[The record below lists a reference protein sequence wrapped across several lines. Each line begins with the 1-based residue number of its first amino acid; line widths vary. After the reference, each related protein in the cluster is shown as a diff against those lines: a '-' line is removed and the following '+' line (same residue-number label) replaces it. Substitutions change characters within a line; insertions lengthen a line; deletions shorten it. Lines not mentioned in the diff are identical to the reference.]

1 MPCPYTNRKCN
12 RCHIKYDLLS
22 DHLHIGMN
30 FMADSLFDNRYRY
43 DYIYPRGRSGE
54 TLRAVD
60 TENDDRPVVIK
71 RPAPNDAPPIRA
83 GQEVSIVN
91 EREALTRLSGHPV
104 LTELLGTGQFFV
116 GGMPHQYI
124 VMERADGI
132 IIEEEVSRLNAQQQR
147 LPELEMLEI
156 VDRLI
161 DLLQTA
167 HDQDI
172 VYNDVDAKHLFWNR
186 DNYTLKVID
195 WGNAVFLEGDDIT
208 QQGISRQT
216 DIYQVG
222 ELLYFIVSGGHR
234 ADVPRDAGE
243 EFKLDFHDNDE
254 RVHSRLQEI
263 ISKAVHPNAR
273 FRYPTLKALKSDLS
287 HYRTPL
293 ERDRNAVVARIAE
306 KLKTKNLS
314 RSDLLS
320 LQTQLDPALKQNPAY
335 PNARD
340 TAEEIANRL
349 RDLSVS
355 ADLDAVS
362 IYMENNNW
370 SRAADLLKELRDR
383 AGTQTEG
390 IVRLLLDWC
399 ILLMD
404 TQMDDVPSVILDAIA
419 LVFES
424 KPDKAA
430 NLLLVKNHENDDW
443 RGVQWRMAERI
454 TSHFPDVL
462 LLRPNLYRLDNAVRQ
477 LASDGIPVSEARS
490 ILQGINNAL
499 DETARMDSP
508 SAGLLRDKYRE
519 VVDNISS
526 LYTILQTL
534 SLQHE
539 FSERRLPL
547 NALTR
552 ALNAAMA
559 LADNMHIIGK
569 QAAASPRDAL
579 SSLDSSR
586 EIDPANPVWNQIE
599 DFLSHL
605 YEILQT
611 SQTYVPSADGSD
623 LAEWLSGRQT
633 ELLPFSEK
641 LFDEMLSGMMD
652 GIRVADTAWK
662 RYRDVIISGDKTTAV
677 KLLHTASQAVTTI
690 SPTLSAWFNQLRSVI
705 DGAQYVEKHSV
716 PGILGRTLAD
726 GWQAFDRGQL
736 AEAERLG
743 QQALEI
749 SRNETEREV
758 TERLWRLS
766 RLLRE
771 WTERNGIYSESRTQ
785 NTLTDVDNL
794 FTDDE
799 QTTVE
804 AFAAQMPSNE
814 TYLKAMGQGLV
825 RVFDSTSSAALRILF
840 TQYVLAGVLDA
851 HEGRLEDAEF
861 WRTASARTLPTGDR
875 HVAIRALDDFMS
887 RRENLTVAQELFARV
902 NGKQALRSLEETRR
916 QLENNPEARLINSG
930 IQALRTLEAAI
941 QDWSDAE
948 FRASGI
954 KLDQVLAGISE
965 CESTANITLTNF
977 RAWVME
983 LQEAVVELAVQ
994 RRNLLQSIDRRPDE
1008 PQDDIREGIQK
1019 QARVTIDM
1027 LGEDNAST
1035 LINWRDTYEQ
1045 FLDSYTSDLRRTHKL
1060 EEFNELF
1067 KALFI
1072 DRHPAYPLYRHW
1084 YTIIDNSPEFPAPN
1098 PDAPPPEVTEDEV
1111 IDLEP
1116 EEEDEDAI
1124 PPATRWVDPEEEPRR
1139 SISPL
1144 MIAGGVIGVI
1154 VIIGALIALSSGGND
1169 DNGGV
1174 NVAGIDLTITD
1185 TPSDDEIGTM
1195 TAESFTAT
1203 PTEEPT
1209 LNETQEQETVMA
1221 LVPPT
1226 DEPSETPEEDF
1237 ATPTR
1242 FLEDTDTPEPE
1253 ATDTPDPTE
1262 TPTQTDTATATDTPT
1277 ETYTPTIT
1285 LTPSDTPTATNTP
1298 TATIPPEGV
1307 RGSVSLLEEYGRAQ
1321 DDPFWNENLFILQD
1335 GSWRLGVGSETEGET
1350 IFFFPPDELLEE
1362 TYGNDAP
1369 TRITRIEA
1377 ELTLRTF
1384 NPAIVEAEDVYFG
1397 IMFQSLDDSQN
1408 AGIQIQAIQSSVIN
1422 LALYTDNNANFVSQ
1436 RSVNAVI
1443 ARLRLDRDVE
1453 TGNVI
1458 AFFNDSQIGESMEF
1472 IDPDAPIVPVVF
1484 VKDGGVI
1491 IGVSSWRVTL
1501 N

>member
-1 MPCPYTNRKCN
+1 
-12 RCHIKYDLLS
+12 
-22 DHLHIGMN
+22 
-30 FMADSLFDNRYRY
+30 MADSLFDNRYRY

-54 TLRAVD
+54 TLRALD
-60 TENDDRPVVIK
+60 TNNDNRPVVIK

-132 IIEEEVSRLNAQQQR
+132 IIEEEVSRLNAQDQR
-147 LPELEMLEI
+147 LAELEMLEI

-167 HDQDI
+167 HDADI

-186 DNYTLKVID
+186 DTYTLKVID
-195 WGNAVFLEGDDIT
+195 WGNAVFLEGDEVT
-208 QQGISRQT
+208 PQGISRQT
-216 DIYQVG
+216 DIYQIG

-234 ADVPRDAGE
+234 ADVPRDADE
-243 EFKLDFHDNDE
+243 HFKLDFHDNDQ

-273 FRYPTLKALKSDLS
+273 HRYTSLKTLQSDLS

-293 ERDRNAVVARIAE
+293 ERDRNAVVARITE
-306 KLKTKNLS
+306 KLKAPNLS

-320 LQTQLDPALKQNPAY
+320 LQTQLEPALKQNPAY
-335 PNARD
+335 PSARETARD
-340 TAEEIANRL
+340 INNRL
-349 RDLSVS
+349 KDLSVS
-355 ADLDAVS
+355 ADLDAVY

-370 SRAADLLKELRDR
+370 SRAADLLKELREQ
-383 AGTQTEG
+383 AGTHTKG
-390 IVRLLLDWC
+390 IVHLLLDWC

-404 TQMDDVPSVILDAIA
+404 NQSDTTPPVILDAIA
-419 LVFES
+419 LIFES
-424 KPDKAA
+424 KPDKAG
-430 NLLLVKNHENDDW
+430 NLLLVHSPDDDTM
-443 RGVQWRMAERI
+443 RSVQWRMAERI

-462 LLRPNLYRLDNAVRQ
+462 LLRPNLYRLDNAIRQ
-477 LASDGIPVSEARS
+477 LAADGIPVREARS
-490 ILQGINNAL
+490 ILEGINNSL

-508 SAGLLRDKYRE
+508 SAGLLRDIYRE

-579 SSLDSSR
+579 GSLDASR
-586 EIDPANPVWNQIE
+586 QIDPANPVWNQIE
-599 DFLSHL
+599 DFLGHL
-605 YEILQT
+605 YEILQS
-611 SQTYVPSADGSD
+611 SQTYVPSADGTD

-641 LFDEMLSGMMD
+641 LFDEMLDGMMD

-662 RYRDVIISGDKTTAV
+662 RYRDVIISGDKTTAI

-716 PGILGRTLAD
+716 PGLLGRTLAD

-736 AEAERLG
+736 ADAERLG

-749 SRNETEREV
+749 SRNETERGV

-785 NTLTDVDNL
+785 NTLTDIDNL
-794 FTDDE
+794 FDEEE

-825 RVFDSTSSAALRILF
+825 RVFDNSSSAALRILF

-851 HEGRLEDAEF
+851 HEGRLEDAQF
-861 WRTASARTLPTGDR
+861 WRTASARVLSTGER
-875 HVAIRALDDFMS
+875 HIAIRALDDFMA
-887 RRENLTVAQELFARV
+887 RRESLLHAQEVFATV
-902 NGKQALRSLEETRR
+902 NGRHAVQRLEETRR
-916 QLENNPEARLINSG
+916 QLESNPEARLINTG
-930 IQALRTLEAAI
+930 IQAIRALEAAI

-948 FRASGI
+948 FRAAGI
-954 KLDQVLAGISE
+954 KLEQVLSGIGD
-965 CESTANITLTNF
+965 CESSADITLTNF

-994 RRNLLQSIDRRPDE
+994 RRNLLQEIDRRPDE
-1008 PQDDIREGIQK
+1008 PLDSIH
-1019 QARVTIDM
+1019 QAIHYQAQVTMDM
-1027 LGEDNAST
+1027 LGEDHAKT
-1035 LINWRDTYEQ
+1035 LVNWRDTYEQ
-1045 FLDSYTSDLRRTHKL
+1045 FLDSYTSELRRSHKL
-1060 EEFNELF
+1060 DEFNELF

-1084 YTIIDNSPEFPAPN
+1084 YNVVDNSPEFPAPD
-1098 PDAPPPEVTEDEV
+1098 PSAPPPDISEDDELVDLESQAEDET
-1111 IDLEP
+1111 D
-1116 EEEDEDAI
+1116 I
-1124 PPATRWVDPEEEPRR
+1124 PPATRWVDPEEPSRGFNR
-1139 SISPL
+1139 LYIVGG
-1144 MIAGGVIGVI
+1144 IFGVIAI
-1154 VIIGALIALSSGGND
+1154 IALLVAISGGGND
-1169 DNGGV
+1169 DGTV
-1174 NVAGIDLTITD
+1174 VAGIELTITD
-1185 TPSDDEIGTM
+1185 TPSDDDVATM

-1203 PTEEPT
+1203 PTDEPT
-1209 LNETQEQETVMA
+1209 LDATEIEETA
-1221 LVPPT
+1221 LALLPPT
-1226 DEPSETPEEDF
+1226 EDATDMPEDDFDTPTPEPTEAIDTPTPEETDTPEPSETP
-1237 ATPTR
+1237 TVTQ
-1242 FLEDTDTPEPE
+1242 T
-1253 ATDTPDPTE
+1253 ATDTS
-1262 TPTQTDTATATDTPT
+1262 TPT

-1285 LTPSDTPTATNTP
+1285 QTPSDTPTPTESPTP
-1298 TATIPPEGV
+1298 TLPPEGI
-1307 RGSVSLLEEYGRAQ
+1307 RGSVNILEQYGRAL
-1321 DDPFWNENLFILQD
+1321 DDPFWNESQFILQD
-1335 GSWRLGVGSETEGET
+1335 GSWRLGVGTETEGET
-1350 IFFFPPDELLEE
+1350 IFFFPPEDLLDDL
-1362 TYGNDAP
+1362 YGNDAP
-1369 TRITRIEA
+1369 SRITRIEA
-1377 ELTLRTF
+1377 DLTLRTF
-1384 NPAIVEAEDVYFG
+1384 NPAVVEAEEVYFG
-1397 IMFQSLDDSQN
+1397 IMFQSTDDSSN
-1408 AGIQIQAIQSSVIN
+1408 AGIQIQAVQPTVIN
-1422 LALYTDNNANFVSQ
+1422 LALYQDNEANFVSQ
-1436 RSVNAVI
+1436 RSVSAVI
-1443 ARLRLDRDVE
+1443 ARLRLDRDPV
-1453 TGNVI
+1453 TGQVF
-1458 AFFNDSQIGESMEF
+1458 AFFNDSQIGDPMTF
-1472 IDPDAPIVPVVF
+1472 VDPDAPIVPVIF

-1491 IGVSSWRVTL
+1491 IGVTAWRVTL

>member
-1 MPCPYTNRKCN
+1 
-12 RCHIKYDLLS
+12 
-22 DHLHIGMN
+22 
-30 FMADSLFDNRYRY
+30 MADSLFDNRYRY

-60 TENDDRPVVIK
+60 TQNDGRPVVIK

-124 VMERADGI
+124 VMERAEGI
-132 IIEEEVSRLNAQQQR
+132 IIEEEVSRLAAQDQR

-161 DLLQTA
+161 DLLQAA
-167 HDQDI
+167 HNIDI

-186 DNYTLKVID
+186 NTYSLKVID
-195 WGNAVFLEGDDIT
+195 WGNAVFLEGDEVT
-208 QQGISRQT
+208 PQGISRQT

-222 ELLYFIVSGGHR
+222 ELLYFIVSGGRR
-234 ADVPRDAGE
+234 ADVPRDAGDD
-243 EFKLDFHDNDE
+243 FKLDFQDNDT
-254 RVHSRLQEI
+254 RVHSRMQEI

-273 FRYPTLKALKSDLS
+273 FRYTTLKALRADLS

-306 KLKTKNLS
+306 KLKAKNLS
-314 RSDLLS
+314 RSDLVS
-320 LQTQLDPALKQNPAY
+320 LQTQLEPASKQNPAH
-335 PNARD
+335 PP
-340 TAEEIANRL
+340 TKEIADELNNRL
-349 RDLSVS
+349 LDLAVS
-355 ADLDAVS
+355 ADLDAVH

-404 TQMDDVPSVILDAIA
+404 SQAESVPSSVLDAIA
-419 LVFES
+419 LIFES

-430 NLLLVKNHENDDW
+430 NILLVKSPDDDKM
-443 RGVQWRMAERI
+443 RSVQWRMAERI
-454 TSHFPDVL
+454 TSHFPEVL
-462 LLRPNLYRLDNAVRQ
+462 LLRPNLYRLDNAIRQ
-477 LASDGIPVSEARS
+477 LASDGIPVTEART
-490 ILQGINNAL
+490 ILQGINNSL
-499 DETARMDSP
+499 DETGRMDSP

-552 ALNAAMA
+552 ALNASMA
-559 LADNMHIIGK
+559 LADNMHVIGK

-605 YEILQT
+605 YEILQS
-611 SQTYVPSADGSD
+611 SQTYVPSADGTD
-623 LAEWLSGRQT
+623 LAEWLSSRQT

-662 RYRDVIISGDKTTAV
+662 RYRDIIISGDKTTAI

-716 PGILGRTLAD
+716 PGLLGRTLAD

-736 AEAERLG
+736 ADAERLG

-749 SRNETEREV
+749 SRNENERMV
-758 TERLWRLS
+758 AERLWRLS
-766 RLLRE
+766 RILRE
-771 WTERNGIYSESRTQ
+771 WTERNGVYSESRTQ
-785 NTLTDVDNL
+785 NTLTDVENL
-794 FTDDE
+794 FAGDE
-799 QTTVE
+799 LTTVE
-804 AFAAQMPSNE
+804 AFSAQMPSNE

-840 TQYVLAGVLDA
+840 AQYVLAGVLDT
-851 HEGRLEDAEF
+851 HEGRIEDAQF
-861 WRTASARTLPTGDR
+861 WRTASARVLPTAER
-875 HVAIRALDDFMS
+875 HICIRTLDDFMA
-887 RRENLTVAQELFARV
+887 RRESLTDAQEVFATV
-902 NGKQALRSLEETRR
+902 NGKHALRSMDDIRR
-916 QLENNPEARLINSG
+916 QLENNAESRLISAG
-930 IQALRTLEAAI
+930 IQSMRTLEAAV

-954 KLDQVLAGISE
+954 KMDEVLKGISE
-965 CESTANITLTNF
+965 CESTASITLTNY

-983 LQEAVVELAVQ
+983 LQAAVVELAVQ
-994 RRNLLQSIDRRPDE
+994 RRNMLQAIDRRPDE
-1008 PQDDIREGIQK
+1008 PQESIREAFRS
-1019 QARVTIDM
+1019 QARVTIDL
-1027 LGEDNAST
+1027 LGEENASV
-1035 LINWRDTYEQ
+1035 LVNWYETYEQ
-1045 FLDSYTSDLRRTHKL
+1045 FLDTYDSDLRRSHKL

-1084 YTIIDNSPEFPAPN
+1084 YNIVDNSPEFPAPN
-1098 PDAPPPEVTEDEV
+1098 PDAPPPEVTEDEDDD
-1111 IDLEP
+1111 IEP
-1116 EEEDEDAI
+1116 EALEDSI
-1124 PPATRWVDPEEEPRR
+1124 PPATRWVDPEGEPKRK
-1139 SISPL
+1139 INPL
-1144 MIAGGVIGVI
+1144 MIGGGIVGIIAVI
-1154 VIIGALIALSSGGND
+1154 ALLIAISGGGSD
-1169 DNGGV
+1169 DGFS
-1174 NVAGIDLTITD
+1174 VAGVDLTITD
-1185 TPSDDEIGTM
+1185 TPSDDDIATM

-1203 PTEEPT
+1203 PTDEPT
-1209 LNETQEQETVMA
+1209 VNPTQLEQTA
-1221 LVPPT
+1221 LALLAET
-1226 DEPSETPEEDF
+1226 DEATETPEEEFD
-1237 ATPTR
+1237 TPTP
-1242 FLEDTDTPEPE
+1242 LPSDTPEP
-1253 ATDTPDPTE
+1253 DV
-1262 TPTQTDTATATDTPT
+1262 TDTATSTATNTSTATLTPTATSTSTPT
-1277 ETYTPTIT
+1277 ETRTPTIT
-1285 LTPSDTPTATNTP
+1285 YTPSITPTPTDTPTATL
-1298 TATIPPEGV
+1298 PPQGV
-1307 RGSVSLLEEYGRAQ
+1307 QGSVNLLEEYGRAQ
-1321 DDPFWNENLFILQD
+1321 SDPFWNENLFILQD
-1335 GSWRLGVGSETEGET
+1335 GSWRLGVGTETEGET
-1350 IFFFPPDELLEE
+1350 IFFFPPDDILEDI
-1362 TYGNDAP
+1362 YGNDAP

-1377 ELTLRTF
+1377 DVTLRTF
-1384 NPAIVEAEDVYFG
+1384 NPAVVSADDVYFG
-1397 IMFQSLDDSQN
+1397 IMFQSTQGSDN
-1408 AGIQIQAIQSSVIN
+1408 AGIQIQAIQSNAIN
-1422 LALYTDNNANFVSQ
+1422 LAIYEDNVANFVSQ

-1443 ARLRLDRDVE
+1443 ARLRLDRDLN
-1453 TGNVI
+1453 TGEVI
-1458 AFFNDSQIGESMEF
+1458 AFFNDSPIGDP
-1472 IDPDAPIVPVVF
+1472 IDFLEPDAPVVPVIF

-1491 IGVSSWRVTL
+1491 IGVTAWRVTL
-1501 N
+1501 R